1 MWCLG
6 GLRMNARA
14 GLPLPSLNGLR
25 SALADLEPHT
35 PPALALRHLVELGF
49 DQLPLPGSGG
59 TLQRW
64 QALAV
69 VAAHD
74 LSLAKLYE
82 GHTDAQAIIAE
93 LGASHELK
101 STTTWGT
108 WAAEAPGGR
117 TWIEPT
123 GDGRVS
129 IRGTKCWCSGAA
141 NLDHGLLTAWFADG
155 RGPQLIR
162 VAMRQTGV
170 SVNAAAW
177 RAVGM
182 ADSGSID
189 VTFADALGET
199 VGAPGDYLVRPGFW
213 QGGAGIAACWL
224 GGASALGA
232 ALHRAVTRSP
242 SAERS
247 EFRLAALGK
256 VDMALHSTAALLR
269 EAATWIDAHPF
280 ADASAVALR
289 VRLAAESCAR
299 QVLDEA
305 GRSLGA
311 GAFCRDA
318 RFARMAADLPVFVR
332 QSHAERDFA
341 ALGERAATN
350 EEASWTL

>member
-1 MWCLG
+1 
-6 GLRMNARA
+6 MNARA
-14 GLPLPSLNGLR
+14 GPPFPSLLGLH
-25 SALADLEPHT
+25 SVLTDLEPT
-35 PPALALRHLVELGF
+35 LPPALALRHLVALGF

-64 QALAV
+64 QALAA

-82 GHTDAQAIIAE
+82 GHTDARAIVAE

-101 STTTWGT
+101 STATWGT
-108 WAAEAPGGR
+108 WASEAPGGR
-117 TWIEPT
+117 TWIEPI

-129 IRGTKCWCSGAA
+129 IRGTKSWCSGAA
-141 NLDHGLLTAWFADG
+141 DLDHGLLTAWFADG

-162 VAMRQTGV
+162 VAMRQSGV
-170 SVNAAAW
+170 SVDATAW
-177 RAVGM
+177 SAVGM
-182 ADSGSID
+182 ASSGSID
-189 VTFADALGET
+189 VRFEGALGDP
-199 VGAPGDYLVRPGFW
+199 VGGAGDYLVRPGFW
-213 QGGAGIAACWL
+213 QGGAGIAACWF

-232 ALHRAVTRSP
+232 ALHRAVAHSS

-247 EFRLAALGK
+247 GFRLAALGK
-256 VDMALHSTAALLR
+256 VDMALRSTAAVLR
-269 EAATWIDAHPF
+269 EAAAWIDAHPL

-318 RFARMAADLPVFVR
+318 HFARMAADLPVFVR

-341 ALGERAATN
+341 ALGERAAAN